1 MNNILQ
7 MQNVYKSFGGVHAL
21 VDVHLTVGRGEIH
34 ALMGENGAG
43 KSTLMNVLTGVIPM
57 DEGTIEFDGK
67 QYTHPTIRQME
78 DAGIAFVH
86 QELSVINDLTV
97 YENIFLNRE
106 IENKWHVLNSKR
118 MIAET
123 KELFSRLGVDMDPLT
138 MVSELKTSEKQLLEI
153 CRALHANAKLLILDE
168 PTTALSNEE
177 ISHLFGILKRMK
189 SEGTSFV
196 FISHKMPEIFEIADR
211 YTVFRNGR
219 FVSEGNIADTDSQRM
234 TSDMIG
240 EEYADKDVY
249 QPRELGEPILRLNNL
264 TGQGFRNVDLEIRKG
279 EIVAFTGLAGSGAS
293 ELLQTMFGALPVEEG
308 TIEVNGKATHGD
320 IYHFM
325 KNKVAMLPSN
335 RKENSV
341 IPDMSILENWQIAEH
356 RLSRAKP
363 VINGKQEESRFA
375 KLKEMLHIKSDDP
388 HDPINSLS
396 GGNQQ
401 KVFLARWLNTDADI
415 LIFDNPTQG
424 VDVGAKAEIYQL
436 ILQFAQ
442 EGKTV
447 IINTLEIP
455 EIKKVSDRCVV
466 LYDGRIAK
474 IFSHEEIDE
483 KSVMMY
489 STNAVEATG
498 KEKVSNG

>member
-1 MNNILQ
+1 MNTILK
-7 MQNVYKSFGGVHAL
+7 MQNVSKSFGGVHAL

-67 QYTHPTIRQME
+67 NYPRPTIRQME

-106 IENKWHVLNSKR
+106 LMNKWHVLESKK
-118 MIAET
+118 MIDQT
-123 KELFSRLGVDMDPLT
+123 RELFARLGVDMDPLT

-177 ISHLFGILKRMK
+177 IDHLFGILKKMK
-189 SEGTSFV
+189 SEGTSFI

-219 FVSEGNIADTDSQRM
+219 FVSEGYISETDSQRM

-249 QPRELGEPILRLNNL
+249 VPRELGETILKLHGL
-264 TGQGFRNVDLEIRKG
+264 SGQGFHDVNLEIRKG

-293 ELLQTMFGALPVEEG
+293 ELLQTMFGALPIESG
-308 TIEVNGKATHGD
+308 SIEVKGKAISGH
-320 IYHFM
+320 IYNFM

-341 IPDMSILENWQIAEH
+341 IPDMSILENWQIAEN
-356 RLSRAKP
+356 RLSRQKP
-363 VINGKQEESRFA
+363 VIHMAEELSRFA
-375 KLKEMLHIKSDDP
+375 RLKEILHIKSEDP

-401 KVFLARWLNTDADI
+401 KVFLARWLNTEADI

-466 LYDGRIAK
+466 MYDGAVSK
-474 IFSHEEIDE
+474 IFPHEEIDE
-483 KSVMMY
+483 KTVMMY
-489 STNAVEATG
+489 STNAVEASG
-498 KEKVSNG
+498 KEKV